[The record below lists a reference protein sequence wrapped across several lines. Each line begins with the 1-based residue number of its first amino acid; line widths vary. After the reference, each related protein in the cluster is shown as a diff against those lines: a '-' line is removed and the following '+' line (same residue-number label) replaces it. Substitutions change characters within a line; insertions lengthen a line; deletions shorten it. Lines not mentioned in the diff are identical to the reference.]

1 MANKDKKEL
10 EKLKENKTVESKR
23 FETLQMSV
31 SEDIQ
36 KERED
41 LKYLKEEA
49 DKNAQ
54 QVEKLTDE
62 VFLLTNQNQQI
73 QGDLQDRN
81 SKIIQ

>member
-10 EKLKENKTVESKR
+10 EKLKEHKTVESKR

-54 QVEKLTDE
+54 QVDKLTDE
-62 VFLLTNQNQQI
+62 VF
-73 QGDLQDRN
+73 
-81 SKIIQ
+81 

>member
-1 MANKDKKEL
+1 
-10 EKLKENKTVESKR
+10 
-23 FETLQMSV
+23 MSV

-62 VFLLTNQNQQI
+62 VF
-73 QGDLQDRN
+73 
-81 SKIIQ
+81 

>member
-1 MANKDKKEL
+1 
-10 EKLKENKTVESKR
+10 
-23 FETLQMSV
+23 MSV

-62 VFLLTNQNQQI
+62 VFLLTNQN
-73 QGDLQDRN
+73 
-81 SKIIQ
+81 